1 MKFVFE
7 AKASDYDLA
16 AEQEIL
22 LRHVS
27 DRRRK
32 WCTAAALCGMTV
44 LMGTALVLF
53 KHDDP
58 VKVAQVAALVVG
70 MILFQQGYLDYTS
83 GNPKAYLKMLYRGR
97 REQTMDDLNAL
108 LRIEISEGS
117 DAVEI
122 YNQDGKAGEWSFK
135 RLCRVTESDTIFEL
149 SRAGRPRQYLALP
162 KDALREGTVDEFR
175 AYMDRWLGEGK
186 KVEYFTISER
196 RQRQLMAAKYQLFK
210 H

>member
-1 MKFVFE
+1 
-7 AKASDYDLA
+7 
-16 AEQEIL
+16 
-22 LRHVS
+22 
-27 DRRRK
+27 
-32 WCTAAALCGMTV
+32 MTV
-44 LMGTALVLF
+44 LMGAALVFF

-58 VKVAQVAALVVG
+58 VKVTQVAALVIGV
-70 MILFQQGYLDYTS
+70 ILFQQGYLDYTS

-97 REQTMDDLNAL
+97 KEQTMDDLNAVL
-108 LRIEISEGS
+108 HVEISEGC

-135 RLCRVTESDTIFEL
+135 HLCRVTESDTIFEL

-196 RQRQLMAAKYQLFK
+196 RQRQLMAAKYQLFQ